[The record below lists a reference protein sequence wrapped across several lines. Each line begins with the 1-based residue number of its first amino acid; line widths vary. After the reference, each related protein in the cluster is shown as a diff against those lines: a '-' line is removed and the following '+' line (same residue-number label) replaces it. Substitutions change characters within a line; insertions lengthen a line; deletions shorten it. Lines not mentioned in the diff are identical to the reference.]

1 MQVLK
6 RIKEKREF
14 SVGNVEELIKE
25 DTLEINDSKMPDT
38 KLFILR
44 IQWESGEV
52 GTDIGHKEIARIV
65 ISQEVIR

>member
-44 IQWESGEV
+44 IQ
-52 GTDIGHKEIARIV
+52 
-65 ISQEVIR
+65 